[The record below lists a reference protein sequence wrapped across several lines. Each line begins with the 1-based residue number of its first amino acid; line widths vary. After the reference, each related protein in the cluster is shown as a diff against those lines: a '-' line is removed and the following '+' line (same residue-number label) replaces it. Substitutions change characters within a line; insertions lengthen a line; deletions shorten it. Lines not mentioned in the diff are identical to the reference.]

1 VGRSNNLKGKKGTF
15 YSALQNMTV
24 ATKPVVPLDRNKLHE
39 NQAEEAL
46 GGSTAGGSGSTGP

>member
-1 VGRSNNLKGKKGTF
+1 
-15 YSALQNMTV
+15 MTV